1 MLMKNLTTEIAMTMT
16 MTKTM
21 KTMKTIRKAIVIVPI
36 TKKLL
41 KRKTSQ

>member
-1 MLMKNLTTEIAMTMT
+1 MLMKNLTTEIAMTT
-16 MTKTM
+16 MTKMTM
-21 KTMKTIRKAIVIVPI
+21 KTKTIKKAIVIVPI